1 MAIKSIL
8 ILKYKIV
15 KKKKITEGWLE
26 LSRHGKSQFTWKTY
40 GYARVLSALLFYLYS
55 NIRISVT
62 IKVGL
67 YQFKLAIWNHFA
79 LEFQATQIPTWSTP
93 IQWVDESSPSVII
106 GGSPSDGNG
115 ATDRRRSS
123 RRRRRGRRP
132 SCTAGTF
139 KLRRPARR
147 TPFRPRLGSMA
158 RLSSVPGNGRKQ
170 INITTLTGV
179 TPLLVDRP

>member
-1 MAIKSIL
+1 MGIKYIL

-15 KKKKITEGWLE
+15 KKKISEGWLE
-26 LSRHGKSQFTWKTY
+26 LSRHGKSQFTWKIY

-115 ATDRRRSS
+115 GDGSAALESS
-123 RRRRRGRRP
+123 PRPPSVVHGRNVQTP
-132 SCTAGTF
+132 STGPPNPVPSKVGFNGKALKC
-139 KLRRPARR
+139 ARQR
-147 TPFRPRLGSMA
+147 TEA
-158 RLSSVPGNGRKQ
+158 N
-170 INITTLTGV
+170 
-179 TPLLVDRP
+179 